1 MRAYFKVIDF
11 KGVEHT
17 LSCTAT
23 RFGFNEDTA
32 MGYVLKHYFNEPNDG
47 IKDIRFVGRFN
58 E

>member
-11 KGVEHT
+11 KGVEHN
-17 LSCTAT
+17 LSCTAP

-32 MGYVLKHYFNEPNDG
+32 LGFVLKHYFATPNDG
-47 IKDIRFVGRFN
+47 IKDIRFLGRFQ